1 MPTASSR
8 TWCTLSTTEPAHT
21 IPHLAMV
28 VVQYL
33 LWNGS
38 FARFAFCSF
47 RPVGNQP
54 LQAVTGWGGG
64 IIRRQAKQEA
74 NAWRSKWRVAAP
86 VAEDTTT
93 PGGGGRP
100 APFLPG
106 QGYPGTRQF
115 LYLKKKKTII
125 VIRQKANKS
134 KNNNNNSPGH
144 PDPKPKGLGL
154 HVFRSPPSD
163 ALAVYFRM
171 LSLDDC
177 KIQMILSSHNI
188 VILRS
193 LTNIN

>member
-1 MPTASSR
+1 MPTVSSR
-8 TWCTLSTTEPAHT
+8 TWCTPSTTEPAHT

-33 LWNGS
+33 LWNE
-38 FARFAFCSF
+38 RKFCSF
-47 RPVGNQP
+47 CVEPT
-54 LQAVTGWGGG
+54 VTGRYRLKGH
-64 IIRRQAKQEA
+64 AKQEA
-74 NAWRSKWRVAAP
+74 KQRLAKQVA
-86 VAEDTTT
+86 
-93 PGGGGRP
+93 GGRP
-100 APFLPG
+100 CGRGRHNAGGKWPACALLSRPRLSRHAAVFFFFNNNSNNTKDH
-106 QGYPGTRQF
+106 YS
-115 LYLKKKKTII
+115 
-125 VIRQKANKS
+125 NN
-134 KNNNNNSPGH
+134 NNNNNSPGH

-154 HVFRSPPSD
+154 HVFRSHPSD

>member
-64 IIRRQAKQEA
+64 IILRQAKQEA

-86 VAEDTTT
+86 VNEVTTT
-93 PGGGGRP
+93 PGGGDGRP

-115 LYLKKKKTII
+115 LYFKKTII
-125 VIRQKANKS
+125 VIRPKTNNS

-177 KIQMILSSHNI
+177 KIQMILSSHSI

-193 LTNIN
+193 LTNIS